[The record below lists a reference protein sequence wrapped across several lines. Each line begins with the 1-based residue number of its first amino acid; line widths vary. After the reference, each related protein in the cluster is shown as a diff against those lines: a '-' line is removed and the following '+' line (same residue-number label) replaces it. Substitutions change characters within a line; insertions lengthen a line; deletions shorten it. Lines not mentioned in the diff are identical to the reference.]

1 MAQQKK
7 LLLRIPESLWM
18 EIKRRADAEL
28 RSVNGQIEFMLQR
41 AVVESGGD
49 ASESPPGGEGR

>member
-1 MAQQKK
+1 MAQRKK
-7 LLLRIPESLWM
+7 LLLRIPESLWE

-41 AVVESGGD
+41 AVGGSGEST
-49 ASESPPGGEGR
+49 SGEGEGE